1 MMPLYKGYRF
11 LLSAERLVNVG
22 GGITGSF
29 DVGAGRITLH
39 NLLEIIEGLG
49 VIVSIPQ
56 DLADLVKRFGS
67 LRAFRIVPSDLLK

>member
-1 MMPLYKGYRF
+1 MMLSKRYRF
-11 LLSAERLVNVG
+11 LLSAKRFVNVG

-39 NLLEIIEGLG
+39 NLPKIIQGLG

-56 DLADLVKRFGS
+56 DLADLVECFGS
-67 LRAFRIVPSDLLK
+67 FRAFRIVPSDLLK